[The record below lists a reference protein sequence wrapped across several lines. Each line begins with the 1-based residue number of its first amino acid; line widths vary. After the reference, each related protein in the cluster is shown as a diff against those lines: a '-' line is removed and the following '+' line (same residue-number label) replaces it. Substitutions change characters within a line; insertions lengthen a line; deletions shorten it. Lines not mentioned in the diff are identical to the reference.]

1 MGSELAVFD
10 KKQGDVT
17 EIRAVLQKLDLAA
30 SESQMS
36 QPRDGEEAEQRQGIG
51 EQRGLQAW
59 MH

>member
-1 MGSELAVFD
+1 MFD